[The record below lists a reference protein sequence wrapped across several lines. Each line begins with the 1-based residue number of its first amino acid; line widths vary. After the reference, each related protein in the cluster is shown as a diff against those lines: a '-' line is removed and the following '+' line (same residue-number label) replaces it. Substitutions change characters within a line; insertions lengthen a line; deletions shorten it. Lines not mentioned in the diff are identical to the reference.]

1 MRQIFLFFTQNK
13 DFLFFLLLLSIS
25 LWFTVNSHS
34 YHKSKFVSSANSVAG
49 NLYLMS
55 NDIHTYFG
63 LKRQNEILSDEN
75 RFLKELLFN
84 QNDKNPELRD
94 SLLNKNYT
102 ILSAKII
109 NNTYHNKDNYLT
121 INAGKKEG
129 LEKEMGVITS
139 DGILGIVDEVSMHFS
154 TVFSIL
160 NSKSRINA
168 RLKKS
173 HHFGSLV
180 WDQKNPNIV
189 QLIDVPRIAPISKG
203 DTIVTG
209 GKSSI
214 FPDGIPIGIV
224 QDFEVNNISNY
235 YSINILLFNDMTNLK
250 YAYILKNNFRKEILE
265 LEATHD
271 EK

>member
-1 MRQIFLFFTQNK
+1 MRQIFLFFTKNK

-25 LWFTVNSHS
+25 MWFTVSSHT
-34 YHKSKFVSSANSVAG
+34 YHKSKFVNSANYVAG

-55 NDIHTYFG
+55 NNIHEYFG
-63 LKRQNEILSDEN
+63 LKKRNDILSDEN
-75 RFLKELLFN
+75 RYLKELLFN
-84 QNDKNPELRD
+84 QKNNVPELLD

-102 ILSAKII
+102 VISAKVI
-109 NNTYHNKDNYLT
+109 NNNYQNKDNYLT
-121 INAGKKEG
+121 INAGSKAGIER
-129 LEKEMGVITS
+129 EMGVVTS
-139 DGILGIVDEVSMHFS
+139 NGILGIVDEVSVRFS

-180 WDQKNPNIV
+180 WNQKDPNIV

-214 FPDGIPIGIV
+214 FPDGIPIGTV
-224 QDFEVNNISNY
+224 KSFEVNSVSNY
-235 YSINILLFNDMTNLK
+235 FSIDILLFNDMTNLEH
-250 YAYILKNNFRKEILE
+250 AYILKNNFKREILE
-265 LEATHD
+265 LEAKVN

>member
-1 MRQIFLFFTQNK
+1 MRQIFLFFTKNK

-25 LWFTVNSHS
+25 MWFTISSHT
-34 YHKSKFVSSANSVAG
+34 YHKSKFVNSANYVAG

-55 NDIHTYFG
+55 NNINEYFG
-63 LKRQNEILSDEN
+63 LKKENDILSKEN
-75 RFLKELLFN
+75 RYLKELLFN
-84 QNDKNPELRD
+84 QKSEIPEFQD
-94 SLLNKNYT
+94 SLLKKNYT
-102 ILSAKII
+102 IVSAKII
-109 NNTYHNKDNYLT
+109 NNNYQNKDNYLT
-121 INAGKKEG
+121 INAGSKAG
-129 LEKEMGVITS
+129 VEKEMGVITS
-139 DGILGIVDEVSMHFS
+139 NGILGIVDEVSTHFS

-180 WDQKNPNIV
+180 WNQKDPNIV
-189 QLIDVPRIAPISKG
+189 QLIDVPRIAPILMG

-214 FPDGIPIGIV
+214 FPDGIPIGV
-224 QDFEVNNISNY
+224 VKNFEVNTVSNY
-235 YSINILLFNDMTNLK
+235 FSIDILLFNDMTDLNN
-250 YAYILKNNFRKEILE
+250 AYILKNNFRKEILE
-265 LEATHD
+265 LEAKVN

>member
-1 MRQIFLFFTQNK
+1 MRQIFLFFTKNK

-25 LWFTVNSHS
+25 MWFTVSSHT
-34 YHKSKFVSSANSVAG
+34 YHKSKFVNSANYVAG

-55 NDIHTYFG
+55 NNIQEYFG
-63 LKRQNEILSDEN
+63 LKKRNDILSDEN
-75 RFLKELLFN
+75 RYLKELLFN
-84 QNDKNPELRD
+84 QKDNVPELRD

-102 ILSAKII
+102 VISAKVI
-109 NNTYHNKDNYLT
+109 NNNYQNKDNYLT
-121 INAGKKEG
+121 ISAGSKAGIER
-129 LEKEMGVITS
+129 EMGVITS
-139 DGILGIVDEVSMHFS
+139 NGILGIVDEVSTRFS

-180 WDQKNPNIV
+180 WNQKDPNIV

-214 FPDGIPIGIV
+214 FPDGIPIGTV
-224 QDFEVNNISNY
+224 KSFEVNSVSNY
-235 YSINILLFNDMTNLK
+235 FSIDILLFNDMTNLEH
-250 YAYILKNNFRKEILE
+250 AYILKNNFRSEILE
-265 LEATHD
+265 LEAKVD